1 MKTVIAPNA
10 PWPWRPKPEPKPK
23 PKRAKRRVS
32 GREVDEHFEA
42 WRKKAGALDVSAL
55 SPR

>member
-42 WRKKAGALDVSAL
+42 WRKKAGALDVSVL
-55 SPR
+55 SPK